1 MERLHK
7 TFHALKLDGSTH
19 LHLETVDV
27 RSRRGSDQ
35 TSVTKRLLLFDVAAE
50 IVGTKS
56 SDAPMPVP
64 IDAGFRLI
72 NGMADGLLLANY
84 SFSQKAIPLN
94 GDSPTSATL
103 QKAAR
108 PVTAT
113 EHTHPFAIDPAVFAD
128 TRSGN
133 GRTVADH
140 AVLRHW

>member
-1 MERLHK
+1 
-7 TFHALKLDGSTH
+7 
-19 LHLETVDV
+19 
-27 RSRRGSDQ
+27 
-35 TSVTKRLLLFDVAAE
+35 
-50 IVGTKS
+50 
-56 SDAPMPVP
+56 MPVP

-72 NGMADGLLLANY
+72 NGMAGGLLLANY

-140 AVLRHW
+140 AVLRHWQAANRGRSDRSIRRCGPVIPRAALRRSDRQQ